1 MDGDV
6 AESDDVTGELLA
18 DEGMAERLDGA
29 DVVPEGWSAGVSS
42 YPDGDG
48 GDQAAFDVVD
58 ASGVIDA
65 GAVAA
70 RCLEDGRHAVG
81 GVEELWPVV
90 GRDGERRVSDEVASG
105 R

>member
-1 MDGDV
+1 M
-6 AESDDVTGELLA
+6 VTSPKATMLPGSWLA

-65 GAVAA
+65 GCRRRGVSG
-70 RCLEDGRHAVG
+70 GRPTCCRG
-81 GVEELWPVV
+81 S
-90 GRDGERRVSDEVASG
+90 RVTVASG
-105 R
+105 RW